1 MNTQRFDQVLR
12 SAIGAGLLPA
22 DATRP
27 AQELRPWPVVL
38 LTGLGAWLAAVPL
51 LGVVSMLLGDMITR
65 SAGAYVVGLLVLA
78 GALVV
83 LRARDVPLFVE
94 QLAVPALLVGGGTL
108 AFGLYRDLPMQAA
121 SAVLALLALAFAR
134 AVPPPWL
141 RVLLGAAA
149 AVLATFA
156 CLPERWRLF
165 DHSELTRFGVAWH
178 ASLALWLLAVGVQR
192 RVLVAGAQA
201 RDAAAL
207 ESISAGWLLATLAG
221 LATWSGMSFLVGASL
236 GGPVGEIARELG
248 PRSGAT
254 LALQVASV
262 ALSLAAAFALA
273 SNWPTLRRPWCAGVA
288 VVLVALAWFMPAL
301 GAVLLALALC
311 AGSQRW
317 RLAGAAAL
325 AAAWIIG
332 SFYYQLHW
340 SLADKALVLVGAAA
354 LLAVLAW
361 WAPRAPS
368 AHATTA
374 PAVLPRAAQAG
385 IAATAFAVLAVANL
399 GIWQKEQ
406 LIAHGQPVY
415 VELAPVDPRSLM
427 QGDFMRLNFRMPREV
442 QTDIDGLLSAGR
454 PKVIVRLDE
463 RGIANVLRL
472 DAGAPLAAGE
482 LRVELTPKDG
492 RWVFVSDAWFFKEGE
507 GARWARAKYGE
518 FRVAEDGRA
527 LLVGLRDADL
537 QLL

>member
-121 SAVLALLALAFAR
+121 SAVLGLLALAFAR

-178 ASLALWLLAVGVQR
+178 ASLALWLLAVALQR

-273 SNWPTLRRPWCAGVA
+273 SSWPTLRRPWCAGVA

-354 LLAVLAW
+354 LLAALAW

-368 AHATTA
+368 AHATTV
-374 PAVLPRAAQAG
+374 PAVLPRAARLG
-385 IAATAFAVLAVANL
+385 IAATALAVLAVANL

-454 PKVIVRLDE
+454 PKVVVRLDE
-463 RGIANVLRL
+463 RGVANVLRL